1 MIKRSLK
8 RQFTLIFVAIFAALL
23 VLLFGLNK
31 FFLQNYYLTEKVKMM
46 DLAYMTIDRAVE
58 LAADNNETLFD
69 LINEEY
75 DKNIEDSPTVAIFRT
90 LNESSNIDI
99 AMMSSDRTMSAA
111 TSREANWLMNKLNV
125 YMDVFD
131 RSSSVPD
138 VEAFAENEESAA
150 AQNDLQDN
158 DVNEDG
164 SEAVNEGGSEIAESQ
179 AEENLAPTE
188 DNSVNEAEAET
199 DDSVTEESSDSEN
212 NSSVNSEASPTQSSE
227 IEADPTGADNGASAT
242 DETITAET
250 ESESASEDKPL
261 DSKAESIM
269 ESIYSS
275 VQSTKEK
282 SSLFSFKDDDSHY
295 KVLKQNDNYI
305 TQRIFDWRS
314 GTTYIECFGVFSD
327 GDTFFLMS
335 MPLAN
340 IKEGVKLTLK
350 FTFFTGLMVLIL
362 GSVIFYIAADRL
374 TRPVNR
380 LAKLSDKMA
389 GLDFSEHYE
398 GTQTN
403 EIGLLG
409 KSMNKMSDKLD
420 SSIKELKEAN
430 IKLQSD
436 IIEKTRVDEA
446 RKEFIANVTH
456 ELKTPIALIEGYA
469 EGLVE
474 GIAEDKDSR
483 DYYCGVI
490 MDESV
495 KMDKMVRQL
504 ISLISYEFGSNKID
518 RAEFNICALI
528 RSVTESLKL
537 KLDEKDAIVHL
548 MLPDNITVNADEFKI
563 EEVYTNYLNNAINHL
578 DGEKNIIVR
587 IDDEPDKVTVYV
599 YNDGRQIP
607 EDSLPHLWEKFYKVD
622 KARTRAYGG
631 SGIGLSIVKAIME
644 AHGGGYGVR
653 NTDQGV
659 EFNFSLKKC

>member
-90 LNESSNIDI
+90 LNERSNIDI

-131 RSSSVPD
+131 RSLSVPD
-138 VEAFAENEESAA
+138 VEAFAENEEENAESAA
-150 AQNDLQDN
+150 AQNDMPEEA
-158 DVNEDG
+158 VNEDG
-164 SEAVNEGGSEIAESQ
+164 SAAVNETENSEMSESFDG
-179 AEENLAPTE
+179 ENDSN
-188 DNSVNEAEAET
+188 DNSDAY
-199 DDSVTEESSDSEN
+199 
-212 NSSVNSEASPTQSSE
+212 PTQSSE
-227 IEADPTGADNGASAT
+227 IDTEATESDKESSVI
-242 DETITAET
+242 DETMTAET
-250 ESESASEDKPL
+250 ESASEDKPL

-275 VQSTKEK
+275 IQSTKEK
-282 SSLFSFKDDDSHY
+282 SSLFSFKEDDSHY

-340 IKEGVKLTLK
+340 IKECVKLTLK
-350 FTFFTGLMVLIL
+350 FTFFSGLMILII
-362 GSVIFYIAADRL
+362 GSVIFYVAADRL
-374 TRPVNR
+374 TRPVNK

-430 IKLQSD
+430 MKLQSD

-607 EDSLPHLWEKFYKVD
+607 DDSLPHLWEKFYKVD

-659 EFNFSLKKC
+659 EFYFSLKKC

>member
-46 DLAYMTIDRAVE
+46 DLAYMTIDRAVD

-99 AMMSSDRTMSAA
+99 AMMSSDRTLSAA

-158 DVNEDG
+158 AVNEDG
-164 SEAVNEGGSEIAESQ
+164 S
-179 AEENLAPTE
+179 
-188 DNSVNEAEAET
+188 EAET

-212 NSSVNSEASPTQSSE
+212 NSSVNSEASTTQSSE
-227 IEADPTGADNGASAT
+227 IESEVIGADNGTLAT

-250 ESESASEDKPL
+250 ESESASEDKTL

-275 VQSTKEK
+275 IQSTKEK
-282 SSLFSFKDDDSHY
+282 SSLFSFKEDESHY

-314 GTTYIECFGVFSD
+314 GTNYIECFGVFSD

-340 IKEGVKLTLK
+340 IKEGVKLSLR

-398 GTQTN
+398 GTQIN

-436 IIEKTRVDEA
+436 IIEKTRIDEA

-474 GIAEDKDSR
+474 GIAEDKESR
-483 DYYCGVI
+483 DYYCSVI

>member
-131 RSSSVPD
+131 RSLSVPD
-138 VEAFAENEESAA
+138 VEAFAENEEENEESAA
-150 AQNDLQDN
+150 AHNDMPEDA
-158 DVNEDG
+158 VNEDG
-164 SEAVNEGGSEIAESQ
+164 SEAVNEGESEIAESS
-179 AEENLAPTE
+179 AEGNLAPTE
-188 DNSVNEAEAET
+188 DNSANEAE
-199 DDSVTEESSDSEN
+199 SEN
-212 NSSVNSEASPTQSSE
+212 SELTESFDSKNDSNDNSEAYTTQSSE
-227 IEADPTGADNGASAT
+227 IETNATESDNRYSVN

-250 ESESASEDKPL
+250 ESASEDKPL

>member
-90 LNESSNIDI
+90 LNERSNIDI

-131 RSSSVPD
+131 RSLSVPD
-138 VEAFAENEESAA
+138 VEAFAENEEENAESAA
-150 AQNDLQDN
+150 AQNDMPEEA
-158 DVNEDG
+158 VNEDG
-164 SEAVNEGGSEIAESQ
+164 SAAVNETENSEMSESFDG
-179 AEENLAPTE
+179 ENDSN
-188 DNSVNEAEAET
+188 DNSDAY
-199 DDSVTEESSDSEN
+199 
-212 NSSVNSEASPTQSSE
+212 PTQSSE
-227 IEADPTGADNGASAT
+227 IDTEATASDNESSVI
-242 DETITAET
+242 DETMTAET
-250 ESESASEDKPL
+250 ESASEDKPL

-275 VQSTKEK
+275 IQSTKEK
-282 SSLFSFKDDDSHY
+282 SSLFSFKEDDSHY

-340 IKEGVKLTLK
+340 IKECVKLTLK
-350 FTFFTGLMVLIL
+350 FTFFSGLMILII
-362 GSVIFYIAADRL
+362 GSVIFYVAADRL
-374 TRPVNR
+374 TRPVNK

-398 GTQTN
+398 GTQIN

-430 IKLQSD
+430 MKLQSD

-537 KLDEKDAIVHL
+537 KLNEKDAIVHL

-599 YNDGRQIP
+599 YNDGRQIHD
-607 EDSLPHLWEKFYKVD
+607 DSLPHLWEKFYKVD

-659 EFNFSLKKC
+659 EFYFSLKKC